1 MATISGVHHAVE
13 SRLGAARVSINRVG
27 IWMFFLSET
36 FLFGVL
42 ISTRFYLQ
50 GVQKPDELNQVLGL
64 MITAVL
70 LLSSLTAY
78 RAETAAANG
87 DNAQFKRNI
96 IGTILLG
103 LVFMAGVGFEWFE
116 GYQHFPP
123 SNIFGSIFFTTT
135 GIHATH
141 VLTGLILL
149 GIVYYLGRQPGR
161 FGKGNYWGVEVSVKY
176 WHFVDVAWVFIYPTL
191 YLVK

>member
-1 MATISGVHHAVE
+1 MATISNVHHAVE
-13 SRLGAARVSINRVG
+13 SRFGATRLAINRMG

-36 FLFGVL
+36 FLFGAL

-50 GVQKPDELNQVLGL
+50 GVQRSDELNQILGL
-64 MITAVL
+64 LITVVL

-87 DNAQFKRNI
+87 DNAQFKRNMI
-96 IGTILLG
+96 ATVLLG
-103 LVFMAGVGFEWFE
+103 LIFMAGVGFEWFE

-123 SNIFGSIFFTTT
+123 SNIFGTIFFTTT

-141 VLTGLILL
+141 VLTELILL
-149 GIVYYLGRQPGR
+149 GIIYFLGRKPGR
-161 FGKGNYWGVEVSVKY
+161 FGTGNYWGVEVSVKY
-176 WHFVDVAWVFIYPTL
+176 WHFVDVAWVLIYPTL